1 MSMELLEKAVNS
13 TGNLLLSPHSL
24 NHGGNSSAPF
34 ICALMQRQVIGF
46 QLLNEFAARML
57 P

>member
-46 QLLNEFAARML
+46 KLLNEFAARML